1 MHHIVGWGILGAGR
15 IAGRFASE
23 ARLVP
28 GARLVAVGA
37 RSAERAAAFA
47 AQNGIARAYGSY
59 ADLVADPDVDAIY
72 VATLHPWHCEHT
84 LLALDAGKAVLCE
97 KPFAVNADQARRMIA
112 RARQRNLFLMEA
124 MWTRF
129 NPITVQ
135 VRQWLAEGRIGEPR
149 MATIDFGFRA
159 AWDPQSR
166 ILNAELAGGALLDVG
181 VYVLAYASMIFGR
194 PVQIRAAGHIG
205 ETGVDEQ
212 TAMALKYAGGQ
223 LASLTCAVRT
233 ATPQSARIDGTEG
246 AIEVPAFW
254 RAETARLIR
263 PQQEPLIATGDH
275 GFRYEIAEVMACLAA
290 GRTESPAMSLDE
302 TLAIA
307 ETMDEVRRQIGLQY
321 PFDI

>member
-1 MHHIVGWGILGAGR
+1 MNHAIGWGILGAGR

-37 RSAERAAAFA
+37 RSAERAAEFA
-47 AQNGIARAYGSY
+47 RQNGVERACGSY
-59 ADLVADPDVDAIY
+59 ADLVADPEVDAVY
-72 VATLHPWHCEHT
+72 VATLHPTHCEHT

-97 KPFAVNADQARRMIA
+97 KPFAVNADQARQMIERA
-112 RARQRNLFLMEA
+112 RARRLFLMEA

-135 VRQWLAEGRIGEPR
+135 VQQWLADGLIGEPR
-149 MATIDFGFRA
+149 LATIDFGFRA
-159 AWDPQSR
+159 AWDPASR
-166 ILNAELAGGALLDVG
+166 ILNPTLAGGALLDVG

-194 PVQIRAAGHIG
+194 PAQIRAAAHIG

-212 TAMALKYAGGQ
+212 TALVLKYDGGQ

-233 ATPQSARIDGTEG
+233 ATPQTARIDGTAG
-246 AIEVPAFW
+246 AIEIPAFW
-254 RAETARLIR
+254 HATTARLIR
-263 PQQEPLIATGDH
+263 PDRPPLEATGDH
-275 GFRYEIAEVMACLAA
+275 GFRYEIAEVMACLQA
-290 GRTESPAMSLDE
+290 GRSESPNMPLAE

-307 ETMDEVRRQIGLQY
+307 ETMDEARRQIGLRY
-321 PFDI
+321 PFE

>member
-1 MHHIVGWGILGAGR
+1 MTPTIGWGILGAGR
-15 IAGRFASE
+15 IANRFAAE
-23 ARLVP
+23 AQQVP

-37 RSAERAAAFA
+37 RDLPRAREFA
-47 AQNGIARAYGSY
+47 ARNNIERVYGSY
-59 ADLVADPDVDAIY
+59 AELVADPTVDAIY

-97 KPFAVNADQARRMIA
+97 KPFAVNAAQAQQMIEKA
-112 RARQRNLFLMEA
+112 RARRLFLMEA

-149 MATIDFGFRA
+149 MVTIDFGFRA
-159 AWDPQSR
+159 PWDPQSR
-166 ILNAELAGGALLDVG
+166 ILNAHLAGGALLDVG
-181 VYVLAYASMIFGR
+181 VYVLAYASMVFGR
-194 PVQIRAAGHIG
+194 PAEIRAAAHIG

-212 TAMALKYAGGQ
+212 TAMILKYADGR

-246 AIEVPAFW
+246 AIEIPTFW

-263 PQQEPLIATGDH
+263 PQQEPIIATGDH

-290 GRTESPAMSLDE
+290 GRTESPNMPLAE

-307 ETMDEVRRQIGLQY
+307 ETMDEVRRQIGLRY
-321 PFDI
+321 PFE